1 MLNKSMTPTV
11 KKKTSFTTTLLM
23 TMAVSVF
30 IAMPIRAQRP
40 ARVPMNRLVQQDNN
54 KEASSM
60 FQSGRD
66 LITEQQWSKAEEQ
79 FRKYSVT
86 YPAEKNLDAA
96 LYWTAYA
103 QFQLSKYDQ
112 CKSTLARLMSS
123 YQTSSWKEDARTL
136 YAQLPGAY
144 AVMGGGQGQGD
155 GQGEGTG
162 VGQGV
167 GAGVRGATPV
177 AATAPVAPVE
187 PAADR
192 KKVPY
197 TVVGPQAAWA
207 YKMDDDGEKVA
218 DDDPCEFKI
227 VVLQALF
234 QSDVQR
240 GISAATDWLGQGST
254 QTVRCKSAALTLLAR
269 NGGKAVTRVILGV
282 AQREVDLKLR
292 TRAIS
297 ALGMTGDESVIDP
310 LRDFALNSQEN
321 SVSEAAL
328 YSLSQHSSARAI
340 TVLGEIAMSTSKPT
354 SLRKLA
360 IASIASRP
368 GEPSVDAL
376 FKVYD
381 ADPSV
386 DIRKQTIAGFAHRK
400 SERAGTKLLEI
411 ARSSDNIEL
420 RKAAISGIATRSGE
434 KSLDTLLSL
443 YDSEKNEELKD
454 RIINAVAGI
463 NDTRVT
469 KKLIEIARNPQS
481 PIERRRRAI
490 GWLSRSKDPEVTKFL
505 EELLK

>member
-1 MLNKSMTPTV
+1 MLNKSMNLTFR
-11 KKKTSFTTTLLM
+11 KTLLL
-23 TMAVSVF
+23 TMAMFVF
-30 IAMPIRAQRP
+30 IAIPARAQRP
-40 ARVPMNRLVQQDNN
+40 ARIPMNRLVQQDSN
-54 KEASSM
+54 KDASSL

-79 FRKYSVT
+79 FRKYSVS
-86 YPAEKNLDAA
+86 YPAEKNVDAA

-103 QFQLSKYDQ
+103 QFQMSKYDQ
-112 CKSTLARLMSS
+112 CKSTLTRLMNS

-144 AVMGGGQGQGD
+144 VAVGAGQ

-162 VGQGV
+162 VGEGV
-167 GAGVRGATPV
+167 GYGVGT
-177 AATAPVAPVE
+177 TVAPAARAVAVE
-187 PAADR
+187 KIKPM
-192 KKVPY
+192 KGTPY
-197 TVVGPQAAWA
+197 AVVAPQIAWS

-269 NGGKAVTRVILGV
+269 NGGKAVTPVILGV
-282 AQREVDLKLR
+282 AQREADLKLR

-297 ALGMTGDESVIDP
+297 ALGMTGDETVIDP
-310 LRDFALNSQEN
+310 LRDFALNSQET

-328 YSLSQHSSARAI
+328 YSLGQHSSPRAI
-340 TVLGEIAMSTSKPT
+340 TVLGEIAMSANRPT
-354 SLRKLA
+354 GLRKLA

-368 GEPSVDAL
+368 GDPAVDTL
-376 FKVYD
+376 LKIYE
-381 ADPSV
+381 ADQSIE
-386 DIRKQTIAGFAHRK
+386 IRKQTIAGFAHRK
-400 SERAGTKLLEI
+400 SERAGAKMLEI
-411 ARSSDNIEL
+411 ARSSDNMEL

-481 PIERRRRAI
+481 PIDRRRRAI